1 MKIGQSTGENE
12 GVQYKRCNTFDAL
25 KDALRRI
32 KASCAAIRCNLL
44 TALEGLSQRSAQ
56 PLFCAGPGKN
66 RAPRRTISAILTLG
80 TKRTISAILTLGK
93 DCRKLSV
100 TVRLSCA
107 MSSHLE
113 TFNARPRSPPTS
125 TTLPLATA
133 VTEPPG
139 S

>member
-56 PLFCAGPGKN
+56 PLFCAGPGKKRSTQEN
-66 RAPRRTISAILTLG
+66 HLSNLDPGKRLQKAICHCQIVMRNELALG
-80 TKRTISAILTLGK
+80 NI
-93 DCRKLSV
+93 
-100 TVRLSCA
+100 
-107 MSSHLE
+107 
-113 TFNARPRSPPTS
+113 
-125 TTLPLATA
+125 
-133 VTEPPG
+133 
-139 S
+139 